1 MFRKV
6 LIAIDEDGH
15 AEAVVHYGGQL
26 AQDVHGEVVVFH
38 VVQPPPTYA
47 TQAGMYLPEGEL
59 RRAAT
64 EHGREVLRTAAEK
77 LPAEVPSRLVV
88 KYGEHSAW
96 REIVQ
101 AAEREQADVIVL
113 GAHSQANFAR
123 PVLGS
128 TAEKVSRHVKVPVL
142 LVR

>member
-1 MFRKV
+1 MTEERIASPNEALDGAKAKV
-6 LIAIDEDGH
+6 SEHQVDSLTNILIPNKSPYRPEIVAKLLSDAYPNRD
-15 AEAVVHYGGQL
+15 
-26 AQDVHGEVVVFH
+26 FS
-38 VVQPPPTYA
+38 
-47 TQAGMYLPEGEL
+47 GM
-59 RRAAT
+59 
-64 EHGREVLRTAAEK
+64 TAAEK

-88 KYGEHSAW
+88 KYGEHSEW

-101 AAEREQADVIVL
+101 EAEREKVDVIVL
-113 GAHSQANFAR
+113 GAHSQGSFPR